1 MVRMRRKLIHFAGL
15 LILTACVWG
24 HASELFDHWD
34 NTFRTGNDVESS
46 VIIAALAAGVVL
58 ALAGALTVIMHLV
71 SMTPKLRSAD
81 RYSFVFSFISAE
93 FIGHSPPRPLRI

>member
-1 MVRMRRKLIHFAGL
+1 MRGKLNHFAGL

-34 NTFRTGNDVESS
+34 NSFRTGNDVESS

-58 ALAGALTVIMHLV
+58 ALACALPAMIRLV
-71 SMTPKLRSAD
+71 SMTSKLRSAV
-81 RYSFVFSFISAE
+81 RRSFVFSFISGE
-93 FIGHSPPRPLRI
+93 FIGHSPPLPLRI

>member
-1 MVRMRRKLIHFAGL
+1 MRRKLVHFAGL

-58 ALAGALTVIMHLV
+58 ALAYMPPAILRMVRK
-71 SMTPKLRSAD
+71 TPESRSTA
-81 RYSFVFSFISAE
+81 RHSFLFSVLSAE
-93 FIGHSPPRPLRI
+93 FIGHSPPLPLRI

>member
-1 MVRMRRKLIHFAGL
+1 MVRMRRRLVRFSGL

-58 ALAGALTVIMHLV
+58 ALACAALLVLRLV
-71 SMTPKLRSAD
+71 STTPESRSTVAH
-81 RYSFVFSFISAE
+81 FFLFSSASAE
-93 FIGHSPPRPLRI
+93 FIGHSPPLPLRI